1 MQFFNESIT
10 SCRSVP
16 KTKGPR
22 ICSNTAVPEAT
33 LGSSAGLCKGPF
45 SVSECCLLRNECL
58 KAKSDPSPLHNFSA
72 QFFQIIIHIWTPKK
86 KTENKIK
93 KYVYVYA
100 CVPVRARPCTGPCA
114 CACPSVRACVRACV
128 CAWVC
133 ASCIC
138 ASACLCVCVFAC
150 LCANLFCFCSFW
162 RSGCWTPMYC
172 CSMRCRTRASAWIWI
187 NTQYCPAPSKKW

>member
-1 MQFFNESIT
+1 MQ
-10 SCRSVP
+10 
-16 KTKGPR
+16 GPLFSFR
-22 ICSNTAVPEAT
+22 MLPAT
-33 LGSSAGLCKGPF
+33 QR
-45 SVSECCLLRNECL
+45 VSESKVRPQ
-58 KAKSDPSPLHNFSA
+58 STA
-72 QFFQIIIHIWTPKK
+72 QFFRTIFPNNNSHLNSEKK
-86 KTENKIK
+86 NWKQNQKICLCLCMC
-93 KYVYVYA
+93 A
-100 CVPVRARPCTGPCA
+100 RARASVYGSVCVCV
-114 CACPSVRACVRACV
+114 SVRACVRACV